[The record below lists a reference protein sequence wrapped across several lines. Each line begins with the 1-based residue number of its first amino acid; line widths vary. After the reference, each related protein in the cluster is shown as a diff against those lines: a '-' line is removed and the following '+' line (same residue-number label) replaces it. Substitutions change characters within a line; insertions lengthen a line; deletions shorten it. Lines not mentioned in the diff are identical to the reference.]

1 MAGGSLPPG
10 VGYDLVVER
19 LGPHHVPLACA
30 ALAGRSRRPPPRSYR
45 RWAVAGVAGAS
56 FVAGLATPAAAAA
69 PGPSTTPPAA
79 RAASGSGTFTCNLVG
94 KEIVTGTPDVAAHA
108 VPAIRSVQL
117 TPYLGGLLVRYRFRP
132 GFALAPEGVYFAWSV
147 YVYRH
152 RADANNSVLAVQ
164 LQIEDRGKGWEPSG
178 WSVLASTYYQ
188 AQPVAG
194 QVRTDKA
201 RDEIATYFPAGFVNL
216 KPPFYWYA
224 SQEVFRGYLPK
235 KSKTAHQDWS
245 VNGSIVNDCPSGVRS
260 SAFSLPYAAKL
271 LTAQ

>member
-1 MAGGSLPPG
+1 M
-10 VGYDLVVER
+10 GYALVVD
-19 LGPHHVPLACA
+19 LPGPRHIPRASRT
-30 ALAGRSRRPPPRSYR
+30 GRSRVSYR
-45 RWAVAGVAGAS
+45 RWVA
-56 FVAGLATPAAAAA
+56 AGLAGVSFAGGLAAPAAAAA
-69 PGPSTTPPAA
+69 PGPSTTPAAVRPA
-79 RAASGSGTFTCNLVG
+79 STSGTFTCNLVS
-94 KEIVTGTPDVAAHA
+94 KDIVTGTPDVAATA

-117 TPYLGGLLVRYRFRP
+117 TPYLGGLLVRYRFRS

-201 RDEIATYFPAGFVNL
+201 RDEIATFFPAGFVNL

-224 SQEVFRGYLPK
+224 SQEVFRAYLPK

-245 VNGSIVNDCPSGVRS
+245 VNGSIANDCPSGVRA

-271 LTAQ
+271 LVAP